1 MACYFDV
8 KLLVANALL
17 RFLKILQFEKYVIVD
32 AGSKRF
38 AAKLKVQKQPPE
50 EFYGKKLFLKISQ
63 NSQENTCARVF
74 FNKVA
79 GDACN
84 FIEKETLAQL
94 FSCEFCEISKNNFF
108 TEHLHTSA
116 SKDTGITSVRKIF
129 ENNKMGSDSFQLTS
143 FDPFAKSS

>member
-63 NSQENTCARVF
+63 NSQENTCARVSF
-74 FNKVA
+74 VIKLQA
-79 GDACN
+79 SLG
-84 FIEKETLAQL
+84 TL
-94 FSCEFCEISKNNFF
+94 
-108 TEHLHTSA
+108 
-116 SKDTGITSVRKIF
+116 
-129 ENNKMGSDSFQLTS
+129 
-143 FDPFAKSS
+143 

>member
-74 FNKVA
+74 FNKAA
-79 GDACN
+79 G
-84 FIEKETLAQL
+84 L
-94 FSCEFCEISKNNFF
+94 
-108 TEHLHTSA
+108 EHLFYRTRM
-116 SKDTGITSVRKIF
+116 DNCFSVRRDFPRILALF
-129 ENNKMGSDSFQLTS
+129 R
-143 FDPFAKSS
+143 KSSCT

>member
-94 FSCEFCEISKNNFF
+94 FSCEFCEISKNTFLQN
-108 TEHLHTSA
+108 TS
-116 SKDTGITSVRKIF
+116 ILVLLKI
-129 ENNKMGSDSFQLTS
+129 LVLLL
-143 FDPFAKSS
+143 